1 VHYNRHVRAG
11 VISIRSDID
20 RFQAKTAVG
29 ATCYQG
35 TNCVIWTGAKTL
47 GYGSFRAGGHAGPA
61 HRWIYTQRIGPVPAG
76 MQVDHL
82 CHNADL
88 SCAGGKDCLHRAY
101 VNVLHLEAVSPLVNS
116 QRGRKSDPWTHCKY
130 GHPMTPD
137 NLHTS
142 FGTRRRCKT
151 CANAASRAF
160 TGQAASYAEPRRVT
174 RRMSHP
180 ENLRACFRRH
190 CVALPRLTMK
200 SVAASRFSNLPLA
213 LA

>member
-1 VHYNRHVRAG
+1 VGRYDGIACKYEGCSKTSALPWILHVHYDRHVRAG

-47 GYGSFRAGGHAGPA
+47 GYGSFRAGGHAG
-61 HRWIYTQRIGPVPAG
+61 QRIVGSTRKGSA
-76 MQVDHL
+76 
-82 CHNADL
+82 L
-88 SCAGGKDCLHRAY
+88 SRPGCRSIICAITPTTVALAERIARTALMSTSCT
-101 VNVLHLEAVSPLVNS
+101 LETVSPLVNS

-151 CANAASRAF
+151 CANAASHAFRDRRRAMRNHDESP
-160 TGQAASYAEPRRVT
+160 GG
-174 RRMSHP
+174 
-180 ENLRACFRRH
+180 
-190 CVALPRLTMK
+190 
-200 SVAASRFSNLPLA
+200 
-213 LA
+213 

>member
-1 VHYNRHVRAG
+1 VGRYDGIACKYEGCSKQARCRGYCMLHYNRLVRAG

-20 RFQAKTAVG
+20 RFQAKTVVG

-35 TNCVIWTGAKTL
+35 TNCVIWTGAKAL

-88 SCAGGKDCLHRAY
+88 SCAGGKDCPHRAY

-160 TGQAASYAEPRRVT
+160 RDRR
-174 RRMSHP
+174 
-180 ENLRACFRRH
+180 RAMRNH
-190 CVALPRLTMK
+190 DESPGG
-200 SVAASRFSNLPLA
+200 
-213 LA
+213 